1 MLPFLVP
8 VPARD
13 NLAVSIR
20 LKFRVPVGWDLFI
33 VMQKGQVKVDTVLR
47 ASWGR
52 TEQCISGTTLWW
64 KAADIFS
71 KRGVPLM

>member
-8 VPARD
+8 VPAMD

-33 VMQKGQVKVDTVLR
+33 VMQKGQVKVETVLR
-47 ASWGR
+47 AS
-52 TEQCISGTTLWW
+52 
-64 KAADIFS
+64 
-71 KRGVPLM
+71 